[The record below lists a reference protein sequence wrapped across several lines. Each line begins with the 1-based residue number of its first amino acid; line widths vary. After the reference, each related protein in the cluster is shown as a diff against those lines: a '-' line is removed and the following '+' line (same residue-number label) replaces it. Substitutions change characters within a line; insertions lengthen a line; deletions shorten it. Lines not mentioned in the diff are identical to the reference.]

1 MWRCASRIL
10 DYPDNPEKLDN
21 PEYPGTIK
29 LKKTLN
35 SKLYAKTNS
44 IIYALMWRHL
54 HAGAEQFEET
64 GRGRH

>member
-1 MWRCASRIL
+1 MCGIL
-10 DYPDNPEKLDN
+10 
-21 PEYPGTIK
+21 K

-44 IIYALMWRHL
+44 IIYALMWRSL

>member
-1 MWRCASRIL
+1 MCGIL
-10 DYPDNPEKLDN
+10 
-21 PEYPGTIK
+21 K